1 MFTES
6 CDIPVKFLTRWLLS
20 RDLSRIYLVLFSKFS
35 CTKKLCCKIIFFVRN
50 QRTKMCLSLCLKL
63 YTPNFVSHN
72 LSGLVNPLN
81 FSLSALIF
89 VVMHSNSAFDSLY
102 SQSYKYLHIFK
113 VSTVLCI
120 NITVHKVL
128 AQDLMGWKPK
138 KYILQ

>member
-89 VVMHSNSAFDSLY
+89 VVMHSNSAFNSLY
-102 SQSYKYLHIFK
+102 SHSYTYFQ
-113 VSTVLCI
+113 STVLCI
-120 NITVHKVL
+120 RANGLET
-128 AQDLMGWKPK
+128 K
-138 KYILQ
+138 KDTFAVSKSSR